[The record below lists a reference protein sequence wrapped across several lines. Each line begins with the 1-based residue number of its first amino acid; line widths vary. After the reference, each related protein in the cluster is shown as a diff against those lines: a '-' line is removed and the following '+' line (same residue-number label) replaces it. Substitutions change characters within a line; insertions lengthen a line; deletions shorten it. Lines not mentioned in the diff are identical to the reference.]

1 MKSSVSDKVLRK
13 AAAPRDFS
21 RAIALIDRMQEQRR
35 LNETAISGFAGDGKY
50 EEMVAELARICAAPV
65 ELIEKLGRS
74 AA

>member
-1 MKSSVSDKVLRK
+1 
-13 AAAPRDFS
+13 
-21 RAIALIDRMQEQRR
+21 MQEQRR